1 MIMKKTNTNNST
13 ENNNSLL
20 TERQDVVRNE
30 RSECSC
36 PPSSGSDQ
44 IFIEGVVLSNE
55 EKDSVIQEMRQ
66 FFPDMK
72 RDQFVFDKTDLS
84 PKTERVV
91 KFVSDL
97 AQQTCSEGEAV
108 TELSPSFGSDIF

>member
-1 MIMKKTNTNNST
+1 MPSAKST
-13 ENNNSLL
+13 QARPSRTVLSIVRNFILFSSQ
-20 TERQDVVRNE
+20 RQDVVQNE

-97 AQQTCSEGEAV
+97 AQQT
-108 TELSPSFGSDIF
+108 